1 MGFKIFI
8 SPAEAATAVIHC
20 VFKWIISVG
29 GCLNWYISWVLFTAQ
44 QANILSKYTI
54 NGLNDLFADIEM
66 NKDKRKGNAVV
77 RRNLRFEHNW
87 SSNRSNHTEFK
98 TTVRSS
104 MLFEQRFCSNSSFV
118 QIMVYQWERIFYY
131 LSFTDWSYVSSKY
144 RFAIDQPRLG

>member
-1 MGFKIFI
+1 MFELVYLVG
-8 SPAEAATAVIHC
+8 TIHR
-20 VFKWIISVG
+20 I
-29 GCLNWYISWVLFTAQ
+29 AQ

-66 NKDKRKGNAVV
+66 NKDKRKGYAVV

-144 RFAIDQPRLG
+144 RFAIDQPRLGTALISAVGFIRHCRKYI